1 MNSLVALNSIL
12 VELTEDEIREAKRML
27 GREPNNL
34 ELAMIDAEWSE
45 HCSYKSSKPVL
56 KQLPT
61 KGPRVIIGPGYDAGV
76 VDVGDGYV
84 VTLHIESH
92 NHPSAIDPYGG
103 AATGIGGVLRDILC
117 MGTRPIALLDSLRFG
132 NIEESTH
139 SRWLFKHVVRG
150 ISDYGNCIEGKE
162 YVYISNSGD
171 FIVQKFEDLFNNFMN
186 SNKVT
191 VEFAEKD
198 KVILKPKIDLYAL
211 SYDFKNGKTGFA
223 KVNRLYRRRVH
234 KLIRIKTTMGR
245 GLNVTPDHPVV
256 LFKDGH
262 VIIKP
267 ARQIMPGDQIPILC
281 DLPNSNLED
290 APLTIDIIEELVIHG
305 LVKEI
310 SVRPKGR
317 SFKDYKIELIP
328 LLKKIGVKSN
338 VWCNY
343 FKYNYM
349 PLSIYLEVEKLSKDI
364 PIKRADLLLYPKRGR
379 INPIPSNISVTRDL
393 ARLIGYYLSEGC
405 QSKDVDEKGATSRII
420 WTFKKDETEYINNIC
435 TTLDKMGIRYSVRQ
449 NSLTTMQIRVS
460 SKILGFLLQKVLK
473 CGWDSYSM
481 RIPTLFFKDSKLLED
496 VLIGILRGD
505 AHVKTGQNQSTI
517 TLSYSTVSG
526 TLFHQLLLILQA
538 FGYVPECYI
547 SYHEKSTVPLFNLE
561 IHGAEYLGKIKDY
574 FSTPIKGRIRV
585 RLQNYSHPEYAGY
598 RHTKFDSFAIV
609 KVVRTEELT
618 GEFDVYNMEVN
629 GTNLYVT
636 STAIITHN
644 CVGVPTVAGEVEFD
658 DCFERNCLVDV
669 VCLGLGK
676 INDLVLAEAKHPNDS
691 VILVGGSTGRDGIHG
706 VTFASR
712 VLTEKS
718 DDERSA
724 VQIPDPFMKKLIIE
738 ATLEAIATGHVRGL
752 KDLGGGGLTCGL
764 SEMADKGGCGI
775 DLELSRVHLREK
787 DLSPIEIMISES
799 QERMVFIIEQG
810 HEKEVC
816 EIFDK
821 YELPYSIIGKV
832 TDSGKLIVKMNG
844 SELASLPAKVVANAP
859 IIYRKAVEPNY
870 IKKIRIVEKPSLP
883 SNLSS
888 VLLKMLSC
896 PSIASKSWVYEQY
909 DHEVGIRTVVK
920 PGQGDASVLRLPNGT
935 FLAIKADG
943 NSKHCYIDPYNGSAG
958 CLSEAC
964 RNLVSVGAEP
974 LAFVDHLQFGNPGNS
989 EVFWTFKESVRGLA
1003 DYSKAIGLPCIGGKV
1018 SFYNEDKVKNMA
1030 IKPSPVIAAIGRIE
1044 KQEWIIT
1051 MNFKHY
1057 GNHIVIL
1064 GETKSEM
1071 GGSEYYEYIHGL
1083 TGGIAP
1089 RIDFDKEKATMHAVL
1104 EAIRKGLVKTVHD
1117 VSKGGIAVALAEMC
1131 ISGSIGASID
1141 CTKIPAHDLRID
1153 ELLFSETHSRF
1164 VIETDD
1170 ANIDEFLSIMKKA
1183 GIAYNIIGKV
1193 GGDALKFNKN
1203 KEELMSIPLSDL
1215 KDSWLNSIPKFMGDS
1230 E

>member
-1 MNSLVALNSIL
+1 MVALNSIL
-12 VELTEDEIREAKRML
+12 VELTEDEMKEAKRML

-45 HCSYKSSKPVL
+45 HCSYKSSKPFL

-150 ISDYGNCIEGKE
+150 ISDYGNC
-162 YVYISNSGD
+162 
-171 FIVQKFEDLFNNFMN
+171 
-186 SNKVT
+186 
-191 VEFAEKD
+191 
-198 KVILKPKIDLYAL
+198 
-211 SYDFKNGKTGFA
+211 
-223 KVNRLYRRRVH
+223 
-234 KLIRIKTTMGR
+234 
-245 GLNVTPDHPVV
+245 
-256 LFKDGH
+256 
-262 VIIKP
+262 
-267 ARQIMPGDQIPILC
+267 
-281 DLPNSNLED
+281 
-290 APLTIDIIEELVIHG
+290 
-305 LVKEI
+305 
-310 SVRPKGR
+310 
-317 SFKDYKIELIP
+317 
-328 LLKKIGVKSN
+328 
-338 VWCNY
+338 
-343 FKYNYM
+343 
-349 PLSIYLEVEKLSKDI
+349 
-364 PIKRADLLLYPKRGR
+364 
-379 INPIPSNISVTRDL
+379 
-393 ARLIGYYLSEGC
+393 
-405 QSKDVDEKGATSRII
+405 
-420 WTFKKDETEYINNIC
+420 
-435 TTLDKMGIRYSVRQ
+435 
-449 NSLTTMQIRVS
+449 
-460 SKILGFLLQKVLK
+460 
-473 CGWDSYSM
+473 
-481 RIPTLFFKDSKLLED
+481 
-496 VLIGILRGD
+496 
-505 AHVKTGQNQSTI
+505 
-517 TLSYSTVSG
+517 
-526 TLFHQLLLILQA
+526 
-538 FGYVPECYI
+538 
-547 SYHEKSTVPLFNLE
+547 
-561 IHGAEYLGKIKDY
+561 
-574 FSTPIKGRIRV
+574 
-585 RLQNYSHPEYAGY
+585 
-598 RHTKFDSFAIV
+598 
-609 KVVRTEELT
+609 
-618 GEFDVYNMEVN
+618 
-629 GTNLYVT
+629 
-636 STAIITHN
+636 
-644 CVGVPTVAGEVEFD
+644 VGVPTVAGEVEFD

-676 INDLVLAEAKHPNDS
+676 IKDLVLAEAKHPNDS

-718 DDERSA
+718 DEERSA

-787 DLSPIEIMISES
+787 DISPIEIMISES

-810 HEKEVC
+810 YEKEVC

-859 IIYRKAVEPNY
+859 IIYRKAVEPDY

-896 PSIASKSWVYEQY
+896 PSIASNSWVYEQY
-909 DHEVGIRTVVK
+909 DHEVGVRTVVK

-974 LAFVDHLQFGNPGNS
+974 LAFVDHLQFGNPGNP

-1044 KQEWIIT
+1044 KQEWITT

-1064 GETKSEM
+1064 GETKPEM

-1083 TGGIAP
+1083 IGGIAP

-1104 EAIRKGLVKTVHD
+1104 DAIRKGLVKAVHD

-1131 ISGSIGASID
+1131 ISGGIGASVD
-1141 CTKIPAHDLRID
+1141 CSKIPAHDLRID

-1164 VIETDD
+1164 IIETND
-1170 ANIDEFLSIMKKA
+1170 ASIDEFLSIMKKA
-1183 GIAYNIIGKV
+1183 SIAYNIIGKV

-1203 KEELMSIPLSDL
+1203 KEELISIPLSDL
-1215 KDSWLNSIPKFMGDS
+1215 KDSWLNSIPKCMG
-1230 E
+1230 ENE